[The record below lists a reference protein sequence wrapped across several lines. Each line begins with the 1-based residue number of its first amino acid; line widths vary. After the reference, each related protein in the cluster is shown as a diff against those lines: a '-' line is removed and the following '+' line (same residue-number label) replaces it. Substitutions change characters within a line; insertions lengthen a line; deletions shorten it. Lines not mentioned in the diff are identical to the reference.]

1 MNYIDSGCKINVDD
15 CFDLSHCQYGNYCK
29 ENISSTYVLVVNGSR
44 LCLKLTRVDT
54 IFFKIGIKLNVTQK
68 RTNKQ
73 RKS

>member
-1 MNYIDSGCKINVDD
+1 MNCIGSGCKINVDD
-15 CFDLSHCQYGNYCK
+15 CFDLLHFKYGNYCK
-29 ENISSTYVLVVNGSR
+29 ENIPSTYVLVVNGSR

-54 IFFKIGIKLNVTQK
+54 IFFKIEIKLNVTKK